1 MEDLRGGDAQLN
13 AQILMDVFGGQR
25 GPVADALNL
34 NAGVA
39 LAACQLAD
47 DARDGIKMAQVRV
60 AISPACTW
68 DRGSSL
74 CWNSTCVQGTVSLAD
89 GAES

>member
-1 MEDLRGGDAQLN
+1 MVEDLRGGDSQLN

-25 GPVADALNL
+25 GPVADSLNL

-47 DARDGIKMAQVRV
+47 DARDGIKMAQVH
-60 AISPACTW
+60 I
-68 DRGSSL
+68 DFL
-74 CWNSTCVQGTVSLAD
+74 LAH
-89 GAES
+89 GAEYSVCGSDGTGVHNDMP

>member
-1 MEDLRGGDAQLN
+1 MVEDLRGGDAQLN

-47 DARDGIKMAQVRV
+47 DARDGIKMAQVCLN
-60 AISPACTW
+60 AAPSACTW
-68 DRGSSL
+68 
-74 CWNSTCVQGTVSLAD
+74 V
-89 GAES
+89 

>member
-60 AISPACTW
+60 ATIPACTW
-68 DRGSSL
+68 GRGSSL
-74 CWNSTCVQGTVSLAD
+74 CLEQY
-89 GAES
+89 

>member
-47 DARDGIKMAQVRV
+47 DARDGIKMAQVRLN
-60 AISPACTW
+60 AAPPACTW
-68 DRGSSL
+68 
-74 CWNSTCVQGTVSLAD
+74 V
-89 GAES
+89 